1 MPEDDGKIPIT
12 AGKICLVCHQEFPY
26 ELRVCPTDGAQLVA
40 VAADSLPGTTL
51 AEKYFVESLIGS
63 GATSRVYRAEHTQM
77 KRPAAIKILKSNL
90 ISDEQ
95 SKLRFDQEA
104 RAVSSLAHPNLVTIY
119 DVGVAPR
126 GEPYIIMEFLE
137 GESLTDI
144 LERVGHLEIGE
155 ALRIFIQ
162 ATDALIHAHKRGV
175 IHRDLK
181 PSNLMLVETDAGDT
195 AIKIVDFGLAKLK
208 TLTGE
213 QQKLTK
219 TGEVFGSPIYMS
231 PEQCTGKNVDVRT
244 DIYSLGIVMYQS
256 FTGRPPFLGKN
267 SIDVIRKQLKDPVP
281 TFREANP
288 DLSLP
293 REIESIVFKTL
304 HKNPDERYQTMQQL
318 HDDLVLIQ
326 SDKGHM
332 LDFETEPVLVAQTAP
347 AQAESLPRRV
357 ALILLLM
364 VFLVALLTILGTL
377 RL

>member
-1 MPEDDGKIPIT
+1 MPDHDGKSPT
-12 AGKICLVCHQEFPY
+12 AAGKVCLVCHQEFSY
-26 ELRVCPTDGAQLVA
+26 ELRVCPTDNAQLVA
-40 VAADSLPGTTL
+40 VTADALPGTTL
-51 AEKYFVESLIGS
+51 AEKYYVESLIGS

-77 KRPAAIKILKSNL
+77 KRPAAIKMLKSNL
-90 ISDEQ
+90 ITDAQ

-126 GEPYIIMEFLE
+126 GEPYIIMEYLE

-144 LERVGHLEIGE
+144 LERVGHLEIE
-155 ALRIFIQ
+155 AALRIFIQ
-162 ATDALIHAHKRGV
+162 TTDALTHAHKRGV

-181 PSNLMLVETDAGDT
+181 PSNLMLVETDSGET

-213 QQKLTK
+213 HQKLTK
-219 TGEVFGSPIYMS
+219 TGEVFGSPFYMS
-231 PEQCTGKNVDVRT
+231 PEQCTGKKVDVRT
-244 DIYSLGIVMYQS
+244 DIYSLGIVIYQAL
-256 FTGRPPFLGKN
+256 TGRPPFLGKN

-288 DLSLP
+288 NLSLP
-293 REIESIVFKTL
+293 REVEAVVLKCLSKI
-304 HKNPDERYQTMQQL
+304 PDERYQTMQQL

-326 SDKGHM
+326 NDKGTTI
-332 LDFETEPVLVAQTAP
+332 DFRAEPVLAAQQPP
-347 AQAESLPRRV
+347 AASESLPRRI
-357 ALILLLM
+357 ALIVLLM
-364 VFLVALLTILGTL
+364 AFMVALLTVLSML